1 MFLANRQNGVD
12 PNRTV
17 TMRHPLRA
25 GFLLAAAL
33 LAAAGCAHSPAAV
46 RMAAT
51 PAVSAIVVRNSSAF
65 DVNVYA
71 VPNDGAPPLWLAT
84 VPAKGTWQ
92 VPVSARAL
100 RPDGQLAVRTQAIGA
115 SRVWTSPAVAI
126 DESNFGL
133 LDLSVNASGD
143 CSLSA
148 LRAVNAAEMTPWM

>member
-1 MFLANRQNGVD
+1 
-12 PNRTV
+12 
-17 TMRHPLRA
+17 MRHPLHV

-33 LAAAGCAHSPAAV
+33 LGAACTHSPSAV
-46 RMAAT
+46 RMAAA

-71 VPNDGAPPLWLAT
+71 VPNENAPAVWLAT

-115 SRVWTSPAVAI
+115 SRVWTSPAVSV
-126 DESNFGL
+126 DEANFGL

>member
-1 MFLANRQNGVD
+1 
-12 PNRTV
+12 
-17 TMRHPLRA
+17 MRHPLRA
-25 GFLLAAAL
+25 GFLLAASL
-33 LAAAGCAHSPAAV
+33 LGAACTHSPSAV

-71 VPNDGAPPLWLAT
+71 VPSDDTPPVWLAT

-100 RPDGQLAVRTQAIGA
+100 RSDGQLAVRTQAIGA
-115 SRVWTSPAVAI
+115 SRVWTSPAVSI

-133 LDLSVNASGD
+133 LDLSVNAAGD

-148 LRAVNAAEMTPWM
+148 LRSVNAAEMTPWM

>member
-1 MFLANRQNGVD
+1 MVSTSNRSG
-12 PNRTV
+12 

-33 LAAAGCAHSPAAV
+33 IGAAGCTHSSSAV
-46 RMAAT
+46 RMAAAPT
-51 PAVSAIVVRNSSAF
+51 VSAIVVRNSSAF

-71 VPNDGAPPLWLAT
+71 VPNDDAPPIWLAT

-92 VPVSARAL
+92 LPVSARAL
-100 RPDGQLAVRTQAIGA
+100 RADGQLTVRTQAIGA

-126 DESNFGL
+126 DDANFGL
-133 LDLSVNASGD
+133 LDLSVSASGD

-148 LRAVNAAEMTPWM
+148 LRSVNAAEMTPWM